1 MKMAKAVAKTDEAG
15 AVVGFEPVILGF
27 TATQIAQL
35 PVDKLDHLMRLQ
47 ERVRDDDARKS
58 YNAAMNAAQGEMG
71 RISADASNPQT
82 RSRYATYGQLDK
94 ALRPIYSRHGFY
106 VSFNTAD
113 SPLEQHV
120 RVLAT
125 VAHSDGHER
134 EFQADIPCDGKGA
147 KGNDVMTKTHAAGS
161 AMTYGQRYLLKLIF
175 NVAIGE
181 NDDDGNGASTPT
193 VLITD
198 AQANQILALLSET
211 KADLPRFWAWV
222 SRLQGPTSN
231 VSDIKSA
238 TFGKVLGQ
246 LQAKKAEMLK
256 GAP

>member
-1 MKMAKAVAKTDEAG
+1 MAKAIAKTDDAG

-181 NDDDGNGASTPT
+181 NDDDGNAASPKTAT
-193 VLITD
+193 GFV
-198 AQANQILALLSET
+198 SET
-211 KADLPRFWAWV
+211 QADEIL
-222 SRLQGPTSN
+222 RLIRNDDGRKNRTFTYVEKVTGTRPAT
-231 VSDIKSA
+231 VSDIP
-238 TFGKVLGQ
+238 
-246 LQAKKAEMLK
+246 AKLYGAIVK
-256 GAP
+256 GLER

>member
-1 MKMAKAVAKTDEAG
+1 MAKAVAKTDDTG

-27 TATQIAQL
+27 TAAQIAQL

-181 NDDDGNGASTPT
+181 NDDDGNAASDSRSANGF
-193 VLITD
+193 VSEKQADEILRLIRND
-198 AQANQILALLSET
+198 E
-211 KADLPRFWAWV
+211 
-222 SRLQGPTSN
+222 SRKNRTFTYVERATGTRPAT
-231 VSDIKSA
+231 VSDIP
-238 TFGKVLGQ
+238 
-246 LQAKKAEMLK
+246 AKLY
-256 GAP
+256 GAIVRGLER